1 MRWVLV
7 LGVVGVV
14 AVLAVG
20 GLFLARRTSGEEWQG
35 GARSLPRDRGQPVH
49 YVALGDSTVAG
60 IGASSPEK
68 HYVGVMYARL
78 REVYPQARL
87 TNLGVSGATSADVV
101 RGQLRR
107 AVELRPQLVTLSIGP
122 NDITQGKDAKQYEQ
136 NIETIFRTLARE
148 TEATVVVNL
157 LPDMAIAPRFTA
169 DQKAAVGR
177 QAQLFNDVLR
187 RQGERYG
194 VELVDLYTASQRET
208 PQHPEWLSGDA
219 YHPSDAGYAR
229 WAEIM
234 WEGVAAR
241 LE

>member
-7 LGVVGVV
+7 LGVVGLV
-14 AVLAVG
+14 AGLAAG
-20 GLFLARRTSGEEWQG
+20 GLFLARRLPGEEPQG
-35 GARSLPRDRGQPVH
+35 GTRVLPRDRGQPVH

-60 IGASSPEK
+60 LGASSPEK
-68 HYVGVMYARL
+68 HYVGVLHARL

-136 NIETIFRTLARE
+136 NIEMIFRTLARE

-157 LPDMAIAPRFTA
+157 IPDMAIAPRFTA

-234 WEGVAAR
+234 WQGVAAR

>member
-1 MRWVLV
+1 M
-7 LGVVGVV
+7 LGVVGLV
-14 AVLAVG
+14 AVLAAG
-20 GLFLARRTSGEEWQG
+20 GLLLANRLPGREETG
-35 GARSLPRDRGQPVH
+35 RARALPRDRSQPVH

-68 HYVGVMYARL
+68 HYVGVLYARL

-122 NDITQGKDAKQYEQ
+122 NDITQGKDAEQYEQ

-157 LPDMAIAPRFTA
+157 IPDMAIAPRFTA

-194 VELVDLYTASQRET
+194 VELVDLYTASQREA

-234 WEGVAAR
+234 WQGVAAR

>member
-7 LGVVGVV
+7 LGVVGLV
-14 AVLAVG
+14 AVLAAG
-20 GLFLARRTSGEEWQG
+20 GLFLARRLPGEERQA
-35 GARSLPRDRGQPVH
+35 GAHSLPRDRSQPVH

-60 IGASSPEK
+60 IGASSPQK
-68 HYVGVMYARL
+68 HYVGMLYARL

-122 NDITQGKDAKQYEQ
+122 NDITQGKDAEQYER

-157 LPDMAIAPRFTA
+157 LPDLAIAPRFTA

-177 QAQLFNDVLR
+177 QAQLFNDALC
-187 RQGERYG
+187 RQGARYG
-194 VELVDLYTASQRET
+194 VELVDLYTASQREA

-229 WAEIM
+229 WAELM
-234 WEGVAAR
+234 WQGVAAR